1 MAVSDVEAGPV
12 SSKPP
17 AGVGVRISTG
27 ERHNFGASA
36 PSSTRASSPHIGGR
50 AGDSANSSLPKL
62 V

>member
-1 MAVSDVEAGPV
+1 MFVSDVEAGPV

-17 AGVGVRISTG
+17 AGVDMRISTG

-36 PSSTRASSPHIGGR
+36 PSSTRASSPHIVGR
-50 AGDSANSSLPKL
+50 AGVSVNSSSPKL